1 MVNEDNQHYRYC
13 FQCDK
18 WLTKEEVNVV
28 DWGPQPGGE
37 MGKCWHCSHCRKQ
50 VGDDSQTQIFRCE
63 KHSEEILKVWG
74 TCEGENQEKVFYKT
88 CPQEQPASF
97 WEKIP
102 LPAKI
107 GGGIITLLLGLLITL
122 KLWFNKK
129 TIQVKDKLKAV
140 KNKFSKEVE
149 PAEKV
154 NKDEEDEEIEPA
166 SEEEFKP
173 KRPNKKQYE

>member
-1 MVNEDNQHYRYC
+1 M
-13 FQCDK
+13 
-18 WLTKEEVNVV
+18 
-28 DWGPQPGGE
+28 
-37 MGKCWHCSHCRKQ
+37 
-50 VGDDSQTQIFRCE
+50 
-63 KHSEEILKVWG
+63 
-74 TCEGENQEKVFYKT
+74 
-88 CPQEQPASF
+88 
-97 WEKIP
+97 
-102 LPAKI
+102 
-107 GGGIITLLLGLLITL
+107 LGLLITL